1 MRRRVRSIGLDQFR
15 KRPERPAWV
24 LIEERLTEQIESSAI
39 GLGERLP
46 PEREL
51 AESFGVSRMT
61 VRQALASLE
70 ARGLLERGVG
80 RGTFVRRAK
89 IEHDLMRV
97 AGFSEVVERQG
108 LAPGARVLSV
118 DERLAP
124 AAVARALALEEGA
137 LVVRVERVR
146 LGGGVPLA
154 LEDSWIPTDRLPG
167 FASHDLSGSLYALMR
182 DEYDLEP
189 VRAVERLEPVAAR
202 RHEARALEIA
212 ERAPLMLV
220 ERAASAAD
228 GSVVEFA
235 RDRWRGDRARFTI
248 EVSARALTEA

>member
-1 MRRRVRSIGLDQFR
+1 M
-15 KRPERPAWV
+15 
-24 LIEERLTEQIESSAI
+24 IEERLTERIESSAI

-46 PEREL
+46 SEREL
-51 AESFGVSRMT
+51 AEGFGVSRTT

-97 AGFSEVVERQG
+97 AGFSEVVARQG
-108 LAPGARVLSV
+108 LEPGARVTSI
-118 DERLAP
+118 DQCLAP
-124 AAVARALALEEGA
+124 AAVARALGLDEGA

-154 LEDSWIPTDRLPG
+154 LEDSWIPTDRFPG
-167 FASHDLSGSLYALMR
+167 FASHDLSGSLYTLMR
-182 DEYDLEP
+182 DEYGLEP
-189 VRAVERLEPVAAR
+189 VHAVERLEPVAAR
-202 RHEARALEIA
+202 RHEARALDIA

-220 ERAASAAD
+220 ERTASAA
-228 GSVVEFA
+228 GGIVVEFA
-235 RDRWRGDRARFTI
+235 RDRWRGDRVHFTI
-248 EVSARALTEA
+248 EVSARALSGV

>member
-1 MRRRVRSIGLDQFR
+1 V
-15 KRPERPAWV
+15 V
-24 LIEERLTEQIESSAI
+24 IEERLTERIESSVI

-46 PEREL
+46 SEREL

-70 ARGLLERGVG
+70 SRGLLERGVG
-80 RGTFVRRAK
+80 RGTFLRRAK

-108 LAPGARVLSV
+108 LEPGARVLSV

-124 AAVARALALEEGA
+124 ADVARALGLGEGA

-154 LEDSWIPTDRLPG
+154 LEDSWIPTDRFPA
-167 FASHDLSGSLYALMR
+167 FTSHDLGGSLYELMR
-182 DEYDLEP
+182 DEYGLEP
-189 VRAVERLEPVAAR
+189 VHAVERLEPVIAR

-220 ERAASAAD
+220 ERTASAAD
-228 GSVVEFA
+228 ETVVEFA
-235 RDRWRGDRARFTI
+235 RDRWRGDRVHFTI
-248 EVSARALTEA
+248 QVSSRALTGA

>member
-1 MRRRVRSIGLDQFR
+1 
-15 KRPERPAWV
+15 V

-51 AESFGVSRMT
+51 AEGFGVSRMT
-61 VRQALASLE
+61 VRQALAALE

-154 LEDSWIPTDRLPG
+154 LEDSWIPTDRFPG
-167 FASHDLSGSLYALMR
+167 FA
-182 DEYDLEP
+182 
-189 VRAVERLEPVAAR
+189 
-202 RHEARALEIA
+202 
-212 ERAPLMLV
+212 
-220 ERAASAAD
+220 
-228 GSVVEFA
+228 
-235 RDRWRGDRARFTI
+235 
-248 EVSARALTEA
+248 

>member
-1 MRRRVRSIGLDQFR
+1 
-15 KRPERPAWV
+15 V

-61 VRQALASLE
+61 VRQALAALE

-124 AAVARALALEEGA
+124 AAVARALGLEEGA

-154 LEDSWIPTDRLPG
+154 LEDSWIPTDRFPG

-189 VRAVERLEPVAAR
+189 VRAVERFEPVAAR

-248 EVSARALTEA
+248 QVSARALTEA

>member
-1 MRRRVRSIGLDQFR
+1 MV
-15 KRPERPAWV
+15 
-24 LIEERLTEQIESSAI
+24 IEERLTERIESSAI

-46 PEREL
+46 SEREL
-51 AESFGVSRMT
+51 AEGFGVSRMT

-108 LAPGARVLSV
+108 LAPSARVTSI
-118 DERLAP
+118 DQRLAP
-124 AAVARALALEEGA
+124 AAVARALGLDEGA

-146 LGGGVPLA
+146 LGGGIALA
-154 LEDSWIPTDRLPG
+154 LEDSWIPTDRFPG

-182 DEYDLEP
+182 DKYGLEP
-189 VRAVERLEPVAAR
+189 VHAVERLEPVAAR
-202 RHEARALEIA
+202 RHEARALDIA

-220 ERAASAAD
+220 ERTASAA
-228 GSVVEFA
+228 GGTVVEFA
-235 RDRWRGDRARFTI
+235 RDRWRGDRVHFTI
-248 EVSARALTEA
+248 EVSARALTGV

>member
-1 MRRRVRSIGLDQFR
+1 LRRRVRDIGLDQFR

-24 LIEERLTEQIESSAI
+24 LIEERLTEQIESAAI

-46 PEREL
+46 SEREL
-51 AESFGVSRMT
+51 AQSFGVSRMT

-89 IEHDLMRV
+89 IEHDLTRV

-118 DERLAP
+118 DERPAP
-124 AAVARALALEEGA
+124 AAVAGALALEEGA
-137 LVVRVERVR
+137 LVVRVERTR

-154 LEDSWIPTDRLPG
+154 LEDSWIPTDRFPG

-189 VRAVERLEPVAAR
+189 VRAVEHLEPVAAR
-202 RHEARALEIA
+202 RHEAQALEIS
-212 ERAPLMLV
+212 EGAPLMLV
-220 ERAASAAD
+220 ERTASSAD

-235 RDRWRGDRARFTI
+235 RDRWRGDRTRFTI
-248 EVSARALTEA
+248 QVSARALTEA

>member
-1 MRRRVRSIGLDQFR
+1 LRRRVRSIGLDQFR
-15 KRPERPAWV
+15 KSPERPAWV

-154 LEDSWIPTDRLPG
+154 LEDSWIPTDRFPG

-182 DEYDLEP
+182 DEYGLEP
-189 VRAVERLEPVAAR
+189 VRAFERLEPVAAR

-248 EVSARALTEA
+248 QVSAGALTEA